1 MNMCTLTDTMNILF
15 SGLNRRYDMLDE
27 SSYLTAIYLYVGSA
41 SVLLIYLAW
50 WLRRHWSASWVALVV
65 LLLASLLLTP
75 AYPKAAV
82 DTMAPALIVAVFEL
96 LTVGSEGTSEA
107 LRPIIFMAGVAVV
120 LALLLR
126 ITVFRRHKK

>member
-1 MNMCTLTDTMNILF
+1 
-15 SGLNRRYDMLDE
+15 MLDE
-27 SSYLTAIYLYVGSA
+27 NSYLAAIYLYVGSA

-50 WLRRHWSASWVALVV
+50 WLRRHWSSSWVALVV
-65 LLLASLLLTP
+65 LVLASLLLTP

-96 LTVGSEGTSEA
+96 LTAEAEGAGEA
-107 LRPIIFMAGVAVV
+107 LRPIIFMTGVAVV

-126 ITVFRRHKK
+126 ITVFRQHKK

>member
-1 MNMCTLTDTMNILF
+1 
-15 SGLNRRYDMLDE
+15 MLDE
-27 SSYLTAIYLYVGSA
+27 SSYVTAIYLYVGSA
-41 SVLLIYLAW
+41 VVLLIYLAW
-50 WLRRHWSASWVALVV
+50 WLRKHCSSSWVSLVV

-96 LTVGSEGTSEA
+96 LTVGAEGTSEA